1 MFRRLKQRA
10 MGVADHADATLTKA
24 DQAIDNADQALQKTL
39 KEGVEILRDV
49 AKDLVEL
56 IDRIEEKGLEF
67 ELNVAGKPLPV
78 TLRVKP
84 TESVQ

>member
-10 MGVADHADATLTKA
+10 MAVADHADATLTKA
-24 DQAIDNADQALQKTL
+24 DQAIDNADQELRKTL

-49 AKDLVEL
+49 AKDFAEL
-56 IDRIEEKGLEF
+56 IDRVEGKGLEF
-67 ELNVAGKPLPV
+67 ELIVAGKPVPV
-78 TLRVKP
+78 KLRVKP

>member
-56 IDRIEEKGLEF
+56 IDRIEEKGIEF
-67 ELNVAGKPLPV
+67 ELDVAGKPLPV
-78 TLRVKP
+78 KLRVKP

>member
-1 MFRRLKQRA
+1 

>member
-1 MFRRLKQRA
+1 
-10 MGVADHADATLTKA
+10 MGVADHADATLTKV

-39 KEGVEILRDV
+39 KEGVETLRDV

-56 IDRIEEKGLEF
+56 IDHIEKKGLEF
-67 ELNVAGKPLPV
+67 ELDVAGETLPV
-78 TLRVKP
+78 KLRVKP